1 MASRIRLSIV
11 TGFLGSGKTTL
22 INALLPMPELAN
34 SAVMVNEFGQID
46 IDSDLIESEHGDV
59 MQLTSGCVCCELS
72 DELAPT
78 LVEFAEKRATQNRP
92 VDRVILETTGLAN
105 AGPIVEVLL
114 EDPDVRRLY
123 DLDKVITTV
132 DAVHG
137 DTNLNLHAE
146 SVEQVAVADRILLTK
161 LDLVGEAEQS
171 ELIARLSGRLR
182 RLNPNAVILTG
193 DRAEVL
199 RDDNGDGTVRRNPG
213 EAQDSHGVAHSGEAR
228 HDHHIKSFCITSD
241 KPRTQA
247 FLERFCRSLREE
259 AGPNLLRVKGL
270 VCVAERPETPAVVQ
284 GVQQVFDTTR
294 WLDRWPS
301 DDRRTRIVI
310 IGWMLD
316 QSRIERM
323 FEGTG

>member
-46 IDSDLIESEHGDV
+46 IDSDLIESKHGDV
-59 MQLTSGCVCCELS
+59 MQLTNGCVCCALS

-78 LVEFAEKRATQNRP
+78 LVEFAERRAAQNRP

-161 LDLVGEAEQS
+161 LDLFGEAEQP

-193 DRAEVL
+193 NRAEVL
-199 RDDNGDGTVRRNPG
+199 RDDNGSGTARRISG
-213 EAQDSHGVAHSGEAR
+213 EAQDSLGVAHHAEAR

-241 KPRTQA
+241 KPKTQA
-247 FLERFCRSLREE
+247 FLERFCRRLREE

-284 GVQQVFDTTR
+284 GVQQVFDTMR

-301 DDRRTRIVI
+301 DDHRTRIVI

-316 QSRIERM
+316 QARIERM
-323 FEGTG
+323 FEGPN

>member
-1 MASRIRLSIV
+1 MTSRIRLSIV

-46 IDSDLIESEHGDV
+46 IDSDLIESERGDV

-72 DELAPT
+72 DELAPA
-78 LVEFAEKRATQNRP
+78 LVEFAEKRVAQNRP

-114 EDPDVRRLY
+114 EHPDVRRLY
-123 DLDKVITTV
+123 ELDKVITTV

-161 LDLVGEAEQS
+161 LDLFDEAEQPA
-171 ELIARLSGRLR
+171 LIARLSGRLR

-193 DRAEVL
+193 DRAGVL
-199 RDDNGDGTVRRNPG
+199 RDDDDGAVRRIPD
-213 EAQDSHGVAHSGEAR
+213 EAQESPGFADKGEAR
-228 HDHHIKSFCITSD
+228 HDHHIKSFCLTSD
-241 KPRTQA
+241 KPTTQA
-247 FLERFCRSLREE
+247 FLDRFCRRLSKE

-284 GVQQVFDTTR
+284 GVQQVFDTMR

-316 QSRIERM
+316 QAGIERL
-323 FEGTG
+323 FEGKS